1 MLRSIKHLYG
11 DKLNASDGEIGHV
24 KDFYFDDQN
33 WVVRYVV
40 ADTCSWLAER
50 LVLISPHAFGVF
62 QQDGDSVLVNL
73 TRQKIED
80 SPAIETHKPVSRQ
93 FEKKYY
99 NYYGWPSYWAG
110 GGMWGMA
117 GFPMVSLDP
126 VPVEQTS
133 QSHRPQP
140 HNDDDPHLR
149 SAQALKGYHIETN
162 DGAIGHVADLIM
174 DDKSWEI
181 CHLVVETGHWFSGKE
196 IVISPKYINR
206 ISHEKSKV
214 FVNVTK
220 EDIQKEPE
228 YHLQFGTVNK

>member
-1 MLRSIKHLYG
+1 MLRSIKQLYG

-40 ADTCSWLAER
+40 ADTGSWLAER

-73 TRQKIED
+73 TRQQIED

-93 FEKKYY
+93 YEKEYY
-99 NYYGWPSYWAG
+99 SYYGWPGYWAG

-117 GFPMVSLDP
+117 GFPMVPLNP
-126 VPVEQTS
+126 VPFEQAS
-133 QSHRPQP
+133 QNHRPQP

-149 SAQALKGYHIETN
+149 SAQALKGYHIETS
-162 DGAIGHVADLIM
+162 DGAIGHVTDLIM
-174 DDKSWEI
+174 DDKNWAI

-196 IVISPKYINR
+196 IVISPKHIHR

-228 YHLQFGTVNK
+228 YHLQVRL